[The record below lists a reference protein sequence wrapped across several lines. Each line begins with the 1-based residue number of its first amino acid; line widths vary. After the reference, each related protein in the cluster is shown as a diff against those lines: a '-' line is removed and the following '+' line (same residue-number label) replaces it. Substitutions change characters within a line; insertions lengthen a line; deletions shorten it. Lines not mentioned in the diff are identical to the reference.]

1 MRQLKITKKITSKES
16 ESINNYFAEVS
27 KIKLLTNNEEYDL
40 LEKISEG
47 DQKAID
53 DLVKANLRF
62 VISVAKQY
70 QHQGMPLEDLINEGN
85 IGLIKAATKFDRNR
99 GFKFIS
105 YAVWWIRQSIT
116 QCIYENSRLIRI
128 PNNQNAQLN
137 KINRTSAQLE
147 QVYHREPT
155 NEELQEALNLNA
167 KDIRDTLNYSIKTV
181 SLDTPVSD
189 EGATSLID
197 MVKNHNVDSP
207 DESFIREGFRK
218 DLEKVINQLESR
230 QRMILCMYFGITGYQ
245 PMTLEEIGD
254 YFQLTRE
261 RVRQIKD
268 SALRILKCRNVNK
281 ILRQHFN

>member
-16 ESINNYFAEVS
+16 ESINSYFSEVS
-27 KIKLLTNNEEYDL
+27 KIKLLTNNEEYEL

-47 DQKAID
+47 SQIAID
-53 DLVKANLRF
+53 KLVKANLRF

-70 QHQGMPLEDLINEGN
+70 QHQGIALEDLINEGN
-85 IGLIKAATKFDRNR
+85 IGLIKAATRFDRNR

-116 QCIYENSRLIRI
+116 QCIYENARMIRI

-137 KINRTSAQLE
+137 RILKTSALLE
-147 QVYHREPT
+147 QKFHREPT
-155 NEELQEALNLNA
+155 DDELRQEVNLNK
-167 KDIRDTLNYSIKTV
+167 KDIKDTMIYSAKTI
-181 SLDTPVSD
+181 SLDMPVDD
-189 EGATSLID
+189 ENSNCLVDLI
-197 MVKNHNVDSP
+197 KNNNAESP
-207 DESFIREGFRK
+207 DDAFIKEGFKK

-230 QRMILCMYFGITGYQ
+230 QKIILCMYFGIMGYQ
-245 PMTLEEIGD
+245 PMTLEEIGE
-254 YFQLTRE
+254 YFDLTRE

-281 ILRQHFN
+281 ILKQHFN